1 MGRLSNWFIVPSILV
16 MYRSHKSPFHLS
28 SSWNKRKLKRK
39 NSPSMWLVVDNTSK
53 SVIIYVTFSR
63 MPLHFLETYQNFING
78 IALHCHSHCLKKVYC
93 FDSRLGWSLSLS
105 LVLNN
110 EEKYSK
116 MWLNQNFIFS
126 NIDKSLFPRWR
137 IENSLRN
144 IQTLMYKLN
153 LRFEIEIFGDQILWY
168 LCMMARALISL

>member
-63 MPLHFLETYQNFING
+63 MPLHFLGTYQNFING
-78 IALHCHSHCLKKVYC
+78 IVLHCHSHCLKKSLLFWLKTWLV
-93 FDSRLGWSLSLS
+93 SLSLWS
-105 LVLNN
+105 WIM
-110 EEKYSK
+110 KK
-116 MWLNQNFIFS
+116 
-126 NIDKSLFPRWR
+126 
-137 IENSLRN
+137 N
-144 IQTLMYKLN
+144 IQKCDWIKTLFSLTLTKVYFLGEELKTPW
-153 LRFEIEIFGDQILWY
+153 EIFKLW
-168 LCMMARALISL
+168 CTNLI